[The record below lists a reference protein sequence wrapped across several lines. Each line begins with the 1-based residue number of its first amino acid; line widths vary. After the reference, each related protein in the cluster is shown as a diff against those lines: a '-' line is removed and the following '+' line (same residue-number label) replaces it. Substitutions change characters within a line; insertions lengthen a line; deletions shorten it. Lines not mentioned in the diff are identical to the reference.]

1 MKFRNFVVH
10 ISYNIYY
17 YSKILKMSFSDLFTF
32 LFLLVLIFI
41 LYKLTMNAEDCCG
54 PLFMGLLFVTCM
66 MSLGWLLSGPTP
78 TINRQLFTVWN
89 RSIRSN
95 KFGVQV
101 TDYRKPDIQLSAEE
115 YLMGVEMEKSNSC
128 HVFNFQLDSDINRYR
143 RCTHFFPEL
152 ITEYKRDFQSRVGV
166 EL

>member
-1 MKFRNFVVH
+1 MLFNWTMKTSCYCVP
-10 ISYNIYY
+10 
-17 YSKILKMSFSDLFTF
+17 LTL
-32 LFLLVLIFI
+32 LIFVCI
-41 LYKLTMNAEDCCG
+41 FTVGCLAG
-54 PLFMGLLFVTCM
+54 P
-66 MSLGWLLSGPTP
+66 PP

-95 KFGVQV
+95 KFGMQV
-101 TDYRKPDIQLSAEE
+101 TDYRKPDIHLPAEE
-115 YLMGVEMEKSNSC
+115 YLMGVEMAKSNSC

-152 ITEYKRDFQSRVGV
+152 ITEYKRDFQSKVGV